1 MDEQIKGLIE
11 SIGAVAEVL
20 SIAYTA
26 FIKAGFDSQ
35 QAMQLTSEMLRCMI
49 PNNKRE

>member
-26 FIKAGFDSQ
+26 FIKAGFSPQ
-35 QAMQLTSEMLRCMI
+35 QSMQLTMEMLRCMM
-49 PNNKRE
+49 PKNGQK

>member
-1 MDEQIKGLIE
+1 MDEQIKRLIE

-20 SIAYTA
+20 SIAYAA
-26 FIKAGFDSQ
+26 FIKAGFDPQ
-35 QAMQLTSEMLRCMI
+35 QAMQLTSEMLRCMM